1 MFGVDW
7 VKDTRI
13 QEWKV
18 LEEGGMGE
26 GKREEEEKEK
36 GGCWTRLALRV

>member
-18 LEEGGMGE
+18 RGE
-26 GKREEEEKEK
+26 GKGEEEERE
-36 GGCWTRLALRV
+36 GAGLDLLFMYT